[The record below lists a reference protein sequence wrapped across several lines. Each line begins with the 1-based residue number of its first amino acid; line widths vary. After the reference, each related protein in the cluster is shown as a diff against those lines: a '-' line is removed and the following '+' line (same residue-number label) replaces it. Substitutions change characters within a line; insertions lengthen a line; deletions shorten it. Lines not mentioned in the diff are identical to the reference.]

1 MNIFHCACGNT
12 VYFENTRC
20 LACDREL
27 GFLPERMEHAAL
39 EPESGKDYRAI
50 TPKGEVGRYR
60 KCANFAE
67 EDICNWM
74 VPADSKERFCEACR
88 LNQVIP
94 NLAKP
99 GNREKW
105 LNVER
110 EKRRLIYEL
119 KHLGLPF
126 HSKREDA
133 ASGLAFAFMEDE
145 KTETE
150 FADAAGDSGRVF
162 TGHANGLITIN
173 ILEADDAA
181 REAIRQR
188 MNEASRTLL
197 GHFRHEI
204 GHYYWD
210 RLIRDGQ
217 RQAEFRRY
225 FGDERLDYQA
235 ALKRYYNQGPPPDWN
250 QRFISAYASAHPWED
265 WAECWGHYLQIRDA
279 LETALALEFIDA
291 RPTSF
296 DHLIRLWTRLS
307 TAINLMNRSMGMRD
321 AYPFVLTDPVIE
333 KIRFI
338 HELIYEVGQPPRGG
352 MGPEAGPTN

>member
-1 MNIFHCACGNT
+1 MNIFHCACGNP

-20 LACDREL
+20 LACTREL
-27 GFLPERMEHAAL
+27 GFLPDHQEQAAL
-39 EPESGKDYRAI
+39 EAVSGREYRAR
-50 TPKGEVGRYR
+50 TGGGDAGLYR
-60 KCANFAE
+60 KCANYAE
-67 EDICNWM
+67 EDVCNWM
-74 VPADSKERFCEACR
+74 VPADSEERFCEACR
-88 LNQVIP
+88 LNRVIP
-94 NLAKP
+94 NLARP

-126 HSKREDA
+126 HSKRDDA
-133 ASGLAFAFMEDE
+133 DSGLAFAFMEDQN
-145 KTETE
+145 TETE
-150 FADAAGDSGRVF
+150 FADSAGDSGKVF

-181 REAIRQR
+181 REAMRQR

-210 RLIRDGQ
+210 RLIREGRRLEGFRQ
-217 RQAEFRRY
+217 R
-225 FGDERLDYQA
+225 FGDERQDYSRS
-235 ALKRYYNQGPPPDWN
+235 LRDYYRQGPPPDWR
-250 QRFISAYASAHPWED
+250 QRYVSAYASAHPWED

-279 LETALALEFIDA
+279 LETALALEIVDA
-291 RPTSF
+291 PPADF

-333 KIRFI
+333 KIRYI
-338 HELIYEVGQPPRGG
+338 HELIQEVGDA
-352 MGPEAGPTN
+352 PE